1 MEEDKLKNTQNKD
14 KVLDEMNDYIS
25 STMSIPIIKLDDN
38 GEMINKPEEVKE
50 DIVNDV
56 NEIYA
61 DKMDEEKV
69 VEVEPVNEEVFPT
82 PPSEVEAVHD
92 TPDPVVEEVSSE
104 RHGLDDMKEEDIPT
118 YEPTMESM
126 NVTNETHANLE
137 EPVVPEQ
144 AKPKKNKTS
153 LVLVILVLLIGLG
166 ALGYFVI
173 YPFIVN
179 RFMSNP
185 KNVFEVTIKDM
196 AKNINTYIDKAPKAN
211 ALYDINV
218 KFDTNI
224 EDLKA
229 FSGYTYGYRS
239 GIDVDKKLLE
249 ASIYMKDPNN
259 TEYSMKTYVKDNK
272 NYLKF
277 SSSDQLIALGDNTV
291 DLAET
296 FKEYEE
302 SLNDISTNNNDI
314 QHVVTKVADLFIES
328 LDEKKLSNEKST
340 ITYKGDSVNV
350 EKNTY
355 VMNSDDVVRTMDF
368 ILEGLEKDEISK
380 NYLEQDGSSISAM
393 REELKNSK
401 EAFKEIEELKINIY
415 TAGRKKDVIGYDIEA
430 NGQKLMS
437 YYWDDKGYELQIYD
451 MEVSLTTGDVVSD
464 KQIEKVNL
472 VVTGTKD
479 GEKTNVSVKMNNEEV
494 ATMVV
499 KKWDEN
505 NIDLDYVIK
514 SGNNSASGVFK
525 LTYDEGDDF
534 SKLNILFSLQSGSD
548 KIGLEFNLNADYNT
562 KIADI
567 DTSTAI
573 VPTEYELDAM
583 LNQFIGSF
591 ANTPIGQLFS
601 TLGGMYGNGSSQEL
615 NQYYANNPSAD
626 PFAEQYV
633 IG

>member
-1 MEEDKLKNTQNKD
+1 MEDERLKNTQGKD

-69 VEVEPVNEEVFPT
+69 IEVEPVNEEVFPT

-104 RHGLDDMKEEDIPT
+104 PQGLNDMKEEDIPT

-126 NVTNETHANLE
+126 NVTNETHANIE
-137 EPVVPEQ
+137 EPVVQET
-144 AKPKKNKTS
+144 AKPKKSKAP
-153 LVLVILVLLIGLG
+153 LVVGILVFLVALA

-196 AKNINTYIDKAPKAN
+196 AKNINSYIDKAPKAN
-211 ALYDINV
+211 ALYDFNV

-229 FSGYTYGYRS
+229 FSGYTYGFRS

-249 ASIYMKDPNN
+249 ASIYMKDTNN

-277 SSSDQLIALGDNTV
+277 SSSDQLIDLGENDI
-291 DLAET
+291 DLAAT

-302 SLNDISTNNNDI
+302 TLNSISANNNDI

-340 ITYKGDSVNV
+340 ITYKGESISVD
-350 EKNTY
+350 KNTY
-355 VMNSDDVVRTMDF
+355 VMNSDDVVRTIDF
-368 ILEGLEKDEISK
+368 ILEGLDKDEISK
-380 NYLEQDGSSISAM
+380 NYLEQDGTSISAM

-401 EAFKEIEELKINIY
+401 EAFKEINELKINIY
-415 TAGRKKDVIGYDIEA
+415 TAGRKKDVVGYDIEE
-430 NGQKLMS
+430 NGKVIMS
-437 YYWDDKGYELQIYD
+437 YYWDENGYELKIND
-451 MEVSLTTGDVVSD
+451 IEVSLNTDEVVSD
-464 KQIEKVNL
+464 KPTEKVNL

-479 GEKTNVSVKMNNEEV
+479 GEKTNVSVKLNDEEI
-494 ATMVV
+494 ATIVV
-499 KKWDEN
+499 KKWDDK

-514 SGNNSASGVFK
+514 SGESQVSGVFK

-534 SKLNILFSLQSGSD
+534 SKLNIVLSLQSGSD
-548 KIGLEFNLNADYNT
+548 KVGLEFNLNADYNT

-573 VPTEYELDAM
+573 VPNEYELDSM

-601 TLGGMYGNGSSQEL
+601 TLGGMYGDSSSQEL

-626 PFAEQYV
+626 PFANDYV

>member
-1 MEEDKLKNTQNKD
+1 
-14 KVLDEMNDYIS
+14 
-25 STMSIPIIKLDDN
+25 
-38 GEMINKPEEVKE
+38 
-50 DIVNDV
+50 
-56 NEIYA
+56 
-61 DKMDEEKV
+61 
-69 VEVEPVNEEVFPT
+69 
-82 PPSEVEAVHD
+82 
-92 TPDPVVEEVSSE
+92 
-104 RHGLDDMKEEDIPT
+104 
-118 YEPTMESM
+118 
-126 NVTNETHANLE
+126 
-137 EPVVPEQ
+137 
-144 AKPKKNKTS
+144 
-153 LVLVILVLLIGLG
+153 
-166 ALGYFVI
+166 
-173 YPFIVN
+173 
-179 RFMSNP
+179 MSNP

-224 EDLKA
+224 EDLKT

-249 ASIYMKDPNN
+249 ASIYMKDPNSN
-259 TEYSMKTYVKDNK
+259 EYSMKTYVKDNK

-340 ITYKGDSVNV
+340 ITYKGDSVKV

-380 NYLEQDGSSISAM
+380 NYLEQDGSNISAM

-464 KQIEKVNL
+464 KQVEKVNL

-548 KIGLEFNLNADYNT
+548 KIGLEFNLNADYNA